1 MALSLA
7 NLAKVAEPS
16 QGSADE
22 TLDDDSQGRMPMS
35 NSKRPYRDI
44 RRANGDVLRVEPITP
59 FVFRLRLRPDASF
72 REAALVRY
80 GVVRSD
86 WPEFEVETDETS
98 ETVTFRTRHAALA
111 VSKADGRMAFRDEAG
126 RILLREAEPPV
137 SRLET
142 GFKAEFALADGER
155 LYGLGDE
162 TRDRIQK
169 RGHKN
174 MMALRNVSSYVPI
187 PFLMSTGGWA
197 IFLNTTWFHN
207 FDAGASQRDRL
218 TFSAQRSELDYYL
231 IAGASLPDL
240 LDR

>member
-35 NSKRPYRDI
+35 NSKRQFRDI

-80 GVVRSD
+80 GVVRSE

-126 RILLREAEPPV
+126 RI
-137 SRLET
+137 
-142 GFKAEFALADGER
+142 
-155 LYGLGDE
+155 
-162 TRDRIQK
+162 
-169 RGHKN
+169 
-174 MMALRNVSSYVPI
+174 
-187 PFLMSTGGWA
+187 
-197 IFLNTTWFHN
+197 
-207 FDAGASQRDRL
+207 
-218 TFSAQRSELDYYL
+218 
-231 IAGASLPDL
+231 
-240 LDR
+240 